1 LEEKEM
7 LKLYALI
14 IVLGILGGVGYGAMW
29 YYQDTQARIAT
40 LRENNAKLEV
50 AVDTANA
57 SMDLMKDE
65 MAKNQELM
73 NELSQKLQKAEQY
86 GDDLRN
92 KLRQLD
98 LVQDAIKD
106 AAKLEGKMNG
116 ATAKLWRSIVADTG
130 GTPDPELAKMVLDW
144 RNDNITY
151 INFAIGGAFGNGD
164 QIKRRA
170 DKIIALGKL
179 TWPHQ
184 MVKMMIAEQIYRIET
199 IIQGHP
205 YHK

>member
-1 LEEKEM
+1 MKYIISAIGKTKTQQEDLITLKYLKRIKNIEIKQYEIKVNNKQKKIEEEG
-7 LKLYALI
+7 LKLISSTPSNGRL
-14 IVLGILGGVGYGAMW
+14 VLLDEQG
-29 YYQDTQARIAT
+29 
-40 LRENNAKLEV
+40 ENL
-50 AVDTANA
+50 T
-57 SMDLMKDE
+57 S
-65 MAKNQELM
+65 
-73 NELSQKLQKAEQY
+73 
-86 GDDLRN
+86 
-92 KLRQLD
+92 
-98 LVQDAIKD
+98 
-106 AAKLEGKMNG
+106 
-116 ATAKLWRSIVADTG
+116 
-130 GTPDPELAKMVLDW
+130 PELAKMVLDW
-144 RNDNITY
+144 RNNNIAY

>member
-1 LEEKEM
+1 MRYIISAIGKTKTQQEDLITLKYLKRIKNIEIKQYEIKLNNKQKKIEEEG
-7 LKLYALI
+7 LKLISSTPSNGRL
-14 IVLGILGGVGYGAMW
+14 VLLDEQG
-29 YYQDTQARIAT
+29 
-40 LRENNAKLEV
+40 ENL
-50 AVDTANA
+50 T
-57 SMDLMKDE
+57 S
-65 MAKNQELM
+65 
-73 NELSQKLQKAEQY
+73 
-86 GDDLRN
+86 
-92 KLRQLD
+92 
-98 LVQDAIKD
+98 
-106 AAKLEGKMNG
+106 
-116 ATAKLWRSIVADTG
+116 
-130 GTPDPELAKMVLDW
+130 PELAKMVLDW

>member
-1 LEEKEM
+1 MKYIISAIGKTKTQQEDLITLKYLKRIKNIEIKQYEIKLNNKQKKIEEEG
-7 LKLYALI
+7 LKLISSTPSNGRL
-14 IVLGILGGVGYGAMW
+14 VLLDEQG
-29 YYQDTQARIAT
+29 
-40 LRENNAKLEV
+40 ENL
-50 AVDTANA
+50 T
-57 SMDLMKDE
+57 S
-65 MAKNQELM
+65 
-73 NELSQKLQKAEQY
+73 
-86 GDDLRN
+86 
-92 KLRQLD
+92 
-98 LVQDAIKD
+98 
-106 AAKLEGKMNG
+106 
-116 ATAKLWRSIVADTG
+116 
-130 GTPDPELAKMVLDW
+130 PELAKMVLDW

>member
-1 LEEKEM
+1 MKYIISAIGKTKTQQEDLITLKYLKRIKNIEIKQYEIKLNNKQKKIEEEGF
-7 LKLYALI
+7 KLISSTPLNGRL
-14 IVLGILGGVGYGAMW
+14 VLLDEQG
-29 YYQDTQARIAT
+29 
-40 LRENNAKLEV
+40 ENL
-50 AVDTANA
+50 T
-57 SMDLMKDE
+57 S
-65 MAKNQELM
+65 
-73 NELSQKLQKAEQY
+73 
-86 GDDLRN
+86 
-92 KLRQLD
+92 
-98 LVQDAIKD
+98 
-106 AAKLEGKMNG
+106 
-116 ATAKLWRSIVADTG
+116 
-130 GTPDPELAKMVLDW
+130 PELAKMVLDW
-144 RNDNITY
+144 RNDNIAY

>member
-1 LEEKEM
+1 MKYIISAIGKTKTQQEDLITLKYLKRIKNIEIKQYEIKLNNKQKKIEEEG
-7 LKLYALI
+7 LKLINSTPSNGRL
-14 IVLGILGGVGYGAMW
+14 VLLDEQG
-29 YYQDTQARIAT
+29 
-40 LRENNAKLEV
+40 ENL
-50 AVDTANA
+50 T
-57 SMDLMKDE
+57 S
-65 MAKNQELM
+65 
-73 NELSQKLQKAEQY
+73 
-86 GDDLRN
+86 
-92 KLRQLD
+92 
-98 LVQDAIKD
+98 
-106 AAKLEGKMNG
+106 
-116 ATAKLWRSIVADTG
+116 
-130 GTPDPELAKMVLDW
+130 PELAKMVLDW
-144 RNDNITY
+144 RNDNIAY

>member
-1 LEEKEM
+1 MRYIISAIGKTKTQQEDLITLKYLKRIKNIEIKQYEIKVNNKQKKIEEEG
-7 LKLYALI
+7 LKLINSTPSNGRL
-14 IVLGILGGVGYGAMW
+14 VLLDEQG
-29 YYQDTQARIAT
+29 
-40 LRENNAKLEV
+40 ENL
-50 AVDTANA
+50 T
-57 SMDLMKDE
+57 S
-65 MAKNQELM
+65 
-73 NELSQKLQKAEQY
+73 
-86 GDDLRN
+86 
-92 KLRQLD
+92 
-98 LVQDAIKD
+98 
-106 AAKLEGKMNG
+106 
-116 ATAKLWRSIVADTG
+116 
-130 GTPDPELAKMVLDW
+130 PELAKMVLDW

>member
-1 LEEKEM
+1 MKYIISAIGKTKTQQEDLITLKYLKRIKNIEIKQYEIKLNNKQKKIEEEG
-7 LKLYALI
+7 LKLISSTPSNGKL
-14 IVLGILGGVGYGAMW
+14 VLLDEQG
-29 YYQDTQARIAT
+29 
-40 LRENNAKLEV
+40 ENL
-50 AVDTANA
+50 T
-57 SMDLMKDE
+57 S
-65 MAKNQELM
+65 
-73 NELSQKLQKAEQY
+73 
-86 GDDLRN
+86 
-92 KLRQLD
+92 
-98 LVQDAIKD
+98 
-106 AAKLEGKMNG
+106 
-116 ATAKLWRSIVADTG
+116 
-130 GTPDPELAKMVLDW
+130 PELAKMVLDW
-144 RNDNITY
+144 RNNNIAY

>member
-1 LEEKEM
+1 MKYIISAIGKTKTQQEDLITLKYLKRIKNIEIKQYEIKLNNKQKKIEEEGF
-7 LKLYALI
+7 KLISSTPLNGRL
-14 IVLGILGGVGYGAMW
+14 VLLDEQG
-29 YYQDTQARIAT
+29 
-40 LRENNAKLEV
+40 ENL
-50 AVDTANA
+50 T
-57 SMDLMKDE
+57 S
-65 MAKNQELM
+65 
-73 NELSQKLQKAEQY
+73 
-86 GDDLRN
+86 
-92 KLRQLD
+92 
-98 LVQDAIKD
+98 
-106 AAKLEGKMNG
+106 
-116 ATAKLWRSIVADTG
+116 
-130 GTPDPELAKMVLDW
+130 PELAKMVLDW
-144 RNDNITY
+144 RNDNIGY

>member
-1 LEEKEM
+1 MKYIISAIGKTKTQQEDLITLKYLKRIKNIEIKQYEIKLNNKQKKIEEEG
-7 LKLYALI
+7 LKLISSTPSNGRL
-14 IVLGILGGVGYGAMW
+14 VLLDEQG
-29 YYQDTQARIAT
+29 
-40 LRENNAKLEV
+40 EN
-50 AVDTANA
+50 
-57 SMDLMKDE
+57 
-65 MAKNQELM
+65 
-73 NELSQKLQKAEQY
+73 LS
-86 GDDLRN
+86 
-92 KLRQLD
+92 
-98 LVQDAIKD
+98 
-106 AAKLEGKMNG
+106 
-116 ATAKLWRSIVADTG
+116 S
-130 GTPDPELAKMVLDW
+130 PELAKMVLDW
-144 RNDNITY
+144 RNNNIAY

>member
-1 LEEKEM
+1 MKYIISAIGKAKTQQEDLITLKYLKRIKNIEIKQYEIKLNNKQKKIEEEG
-7 LKLYALI
+7 LKLISSTPSNGRL
-14 IVLGILGGVGYGAMW
+14 VLLDEQG
-29 YYQDTQARIAT
+29 
-40 LRENNAKLEV
+40 ENL
-50 AVDTANA
+50 T
-57 SMDLMKDE
+57 S
-65 MAKNQELM
+65 
-73 NELSQKLQKAEQY
+73 
-86 GDDLRN
+86 
-92 KLRQLD
+92 
-98 LVQDAIKD
+98 
-106 AAKLEGKMNG
+106 
-116 ATAKLWRSIVADTG
+116 
-130 GTPDPELAKMVLDW
+130 PELAKMVLDW
-144 RNDNITY
+144 RNDNIAY